1 MRVHTYPE
9 VLFRGVNL
17 TSNGG
22 NCNPDKAPV
31 ERHISFGSAS
41 NILGDPEEVCLN
53 LFTLLWLLDL
63 GMQAPG
69 TCCKY
74 TMHPLRLWSTLVCE
88 AGHLDTDMT
97 LC

>member
-1 MRVHTYPE
+1 MHTYPE

-41 NILGDPEEVCLN
+41 NILGDPEEVCLI
-53 LFTLLWLLDL
+53 LL
-63 GMQAPG
+63 
-69 TCCKY
+69 
-74 TMHPLRLWSTLVCE
+74 PLP
-88 AGHLDTDMT
+88 
-97 LC
+97 

>member
-1 MRVHTYPE
+1 MQAGLRVHTYPE

-41 NILGDPEEVCLN
+41 NILGDPEEVCLI
-53 LFTLLWLLDL
+53 LF
-63 GMQAPG
+63 
-69 TCCKY
+69 
-74 TMHPLRLWSTLVCE
+74 PLP
-88 AGHLDTDMT
+88 
-97 LC
+97 

>member
-1 MRVHTYPE
+1 MHTYPE

-17 TSNGG
+17 TSGGG

-53 LFTLLWLLDL
+53 LLPLLWLLELEDASSWHL
-63 GMQAPG
+63 LQMQCASSQVMVNPG
-69 TCCKY
+69 
-74 TMHPLRLWSTLVCE
+74 L
-88 AGHLDTDMT
+88 
-97 LC
+97 